1 MRIEKLLAA
10 LALLAAVIVLA
21 RFSWRQLRDADTVG
35 PNIYMDDT
43 IVYVSVS
50 DPRVTLLR
58 GVTARDAADGDVTD
72 TLVVESL
79 SGFVAPDTRA
89 VTVAAFDGGG
99 NVSKATRSL
108 VYTDYRPAV
117 FSLTDAM
124 RFPVGATQQAIL
136 AAVGVTDAIDG
147 DISDRVTFSAGSVIN
162 VDTAGDY
169 RVTLEVSNS
178 AGDTFTLPLTVTIYE
193 PTAFNLAPKLYLTDY
208 IVYTKAGEPV
218 EPLDYL
224 DHMTYR
230 GVDYALTE
238 DRGTFLVD
246 TSEMTRDELTAFRA
260 EEPALDVSL
269 IGVMDMTNCNIPG
282 VYEIQY
288 SLADGD
294 GNRGRVTLT
303 VVVEG

>member
-10 LALLAAVIVLA
+10 LALTAAVLVLA
-21 RFSWRQLRDADTVG
+21 RWSWRQFRDADTVG
-35 PNIYMDDT
+35 PNLEMDDT
-43 IVYVSVS
+43 IIRISVS

-58 GVTARDAADGDVTD
+58 GVTAYDAKDGDVTD
-72 TLVVESL
+72 SLVVEGL
-79 SGFVAPDTRA
+79 SGFIAPDTRT
-89 VTVAAFDGGG
+89 VTVAAFDSDN
-99 NVSKATRSL
+99 NVSKATRTL

-117 FSLTDAM
+117 FSLTDAL

-147 DISDRVTFSAGSVIN
+147 DISDSVTFAAGSVIN

-178 AGDTFTLPLTVTIYE
+178 AGDTFTLPVTVTIYE
-193 PTAFNLAPKLYLTDY
+193 PTAFNLSPKLWLTDY
-208 IVYTKAGEPV
+208 IVYTRVGESLD
-218 EPLDYL
+218 PLAYV
-224 DHMTYR
+224 DHMTYK
-230 GVDYALTE
+230 GVDYAITGE
-238 DRGTFLVD
+238 RGTFLVD
-246 TSEMTRDELTAFRA
+246 TSDMTRDELAAFRA

-269 IGVMDMTNCNIPG
+269 IGVVDMTNCNYPG